1 MSCQE
6 AWFATS
12 ISGRRFSSAPCTRTF
27 SPSSAQAVRCQS
39 RGMRRR
45 GFTYYAIGRGAGV
58 TAGAG
63 AGGQADGQAGGPR

>member
-1 MSCQE
+1 MILTEWQAFRAPDFE
-6 AWFATS
+6 LVAERLARPVIFD
-12 ISGRRFSSAPCTRTF
+12 GRNLFDPER
-27 SPSSAQAVRCQS
+27 
-39 RGMRRR
+39 MRRR